1 MAVHTG
7 EAEQRDE
14 RNYGGLALIRCAR
27 LRALAGGGQVLV
39 SSTAAALAH
48 ECLPDGLRLVELDAV
63 PIADFAGPER
73 VHQLCHPDLPGGL
86 APLRRPLA
94 RLPVWPTPLV
104 GREQERRAL
113 AALCESERL
122 VTVTGAGGSGKTRL
136 AHAVAEDLRDHFV
149 GGVVWVELARLG
161 DAAQVAGAVLAA
173 CGAQEMPGIPALDV
187 LTRHFAGSELLLVL
201 DNCEHLLGAS
211 AEVADAALRSGGR
224 VRVLATSR
232 EPLGVAGETSWRI
245 PSLALPEEGETD
257 PERLAASDAVQLFVA
272 RARAA
277 RPDFRLEAANA
288 ACVARIC
295 RRLDGI
301 PLALEL
307 AAARV
312 RTLSLERLA
321 AGLDDRFRLL
331 TGGARTAVARQR
343 TLLASVEWSHDL
355 LDEEER
361 TLLHRLAVF
370 AAPFSLEAAEAVAAD
385 EDIEALSVLELL
397 ARLVDKSLVVHADD
411 RYRML
416 ETIRSYALARAADA
430 GELELLRDRHLA
442 WFQLRARGWRL
453 DREIASRAV
462 LDDVGGDAPDLIA
475 AAEWCGS
482 REGRLP
488 SELLHAL
495 AQHWAGPK
503 SFQEARSA
511 GMRLLGALAIG
522 SREWVEGVA
531 PLARVLWHAGELGWY
546 APAQE
551 ALGSELDPVTRAF
564 LETGLSLPS
573 ADAGNAE
580 ALETLRRAGEVGREA
595 GNSYL
600 ELTAKL
606 ELLIALLHTG
616 DVAEARP
623 LLAWAERSTPPS
635 SWPRSLVA
643 NADELLA
650 LLEGDF
656 SRAKRELAERTLD
669 SLWLGAL
676 MAFLAGDVAALEQ
689 RLRELERISDVGVYE
704 GIAECV
710 RGLLACAR
718 DELAA
723 AVCHFERSRAQ
734 MPPSSGFALY
744 TAANQAHIV
753 LALGDTA
760 AAEALLSSIQAGM
773 SNRSLHMIRARA
785 EVLAAYLA
793 RRRGDLLEAESR
805 AQSALTVSTRHGGAL
820 LQLQALEVLALLA
833 GDRDELDL
841 AGRLLGAE
849 DAFRERSGFRW
860 REHHARSA
868 FEALRARV
876 PEAALV
882 EGAALS
888 VAEAAAYAARGRG
901 ERGRPDH
908 GWASLTPSERRVVE
922 LVAEGLPNAA
932 IAKRLFVSL
941 ATVKTHLV
949 HVYGKLGLATR
960 AELAAAATR
969 RRLEGEST

>member
-1 MAVHTG
+1 
-7 EAEQRDE
+7 
-14 RNYGGLALIRCAR
+14 
-27 LRALAGGGQVLV
+27 
-39 SSTAAALAH
+39 
-48 ECLPDGLRLVELDAV
+48 VE
-63 PIADFAGPER
+63 
-73 VHQLCHPDLPGGL
+73 
-86 APLRRPLA
+86 
-94 RLPVWPTPLV
+94 
-104 GREQERRAL
+104 
-113 AALCESERL
+113 
-122 VTVTGAGGSGKTRL
+122 
-136 AHAVAEDLRDHFV
+136 
-149 GGVVWVELARLG
+149 GVVWVELARLG

-173 CGAQEMPGIPALDV
+173 CGAHEMPGIPALDV

-245 PSLALPEEGETD
+245 PSLSLPIESETD

-272 RARAA
+272 RAHAA
-277 RPDFRLEAANA
+277 RADFRLEAANGPH
-288 ACVARIC
+288 VARIC

-301 PLALEL
+301 PLAIEL

-361 TLLHRLAVF
+361 TLLRRLAVF

-397 ARLVDKSLVVHADD
+397 ARLVDKSLVVHAGD
-411 RYRML
+411 RYRLL

-442 WFQLRARGWRL
+442 WFQLRARGWHL

-462 LDDVGGDAPDLIA
+462 LDEVGGEAPDLIA

-482 REGRLP
+482 RERRLP

-495 AQHWAGPK
+495 AQHWAGPE
-503 SFQEARSA
+503 SIQEARSA
-511 GMRLLGALAIG
+511 GIRLLGALAVG
-522 SREWVEGVA
+522 SSEWVEGVA

-546 APAQE
+546 APAQA
-551 ALGSELDPVTRAF
+551 ALETQGSELDPVTRAF
-564 LETGLSLPS
+564 LETGLSLPR

-580 ALETLRRAGEVGREA
+580 ALQTLRQAGEVGREA
-595 GNSYL
+595 GNPYL

-650 LLEGDF
+650 LLDCDF
-656 SRAKRELAERTLD
+656 SRAKRGAQRELAERTLD

-676 MAFLAGDVAALEQ
+676 VAFLEGDVAALEE
-689 RLRELERISDVGVYE
+689 RLREFEHISDVGVYA
-704 GIAECV
+704 GIAACL

-718 DELAA
+718 DDLARA
-723 AVCHFERSRAQ
+723 ASHFERSRAQ
-734 MPPSSGFALY
+734 APPASGFALY
-744 TAANQAHIV
+744 TAINQAHVV
-753 LALGDTA
+753 LALGDAA

-773 SNRSLHMIRARA
+773 SNRSLHMIRIRA

-805 AQSALTVSTRHGGAL
+805 AQSALAVSTRHGGTL

-833 GDRDELDL
+833 GDRDELDR
-841 AGRLLGAE
+841 AGRLLGAK
-849 DAFRERSGFRW
+849 DAFRERSGLRW
-860 REHHARSA
+860 REHHSRSA
-868 FEALRARV
+868 FEALRARL
-876 PEAALV
+876 PEAALA

-888 VAEAAAYAARGRG
+888 IAEAAAYAARGRG

-908 GWASLTPSERRVVE
+908 GWASLTPSELRVVE

-960 AELAAAATR
+960 AELAAAATL